1 MSLGD
6 ITVSSYI
13 PYLITILS
21 NERAG
26 LLSIVEVFSISRI
39 DSISIFCLTSTPDL
53 IIRCVSVIVY
63 LVLIS
68 MSVTSRHGIT
78 EVSSVSH
85 VNGRKIRGEMNVR
98 HATRNIRY
106 TAMSVFYLNVHG
118 VALI

>member
-1 MSLGD
+1 MKAVLSLGD

-39 DSISIFCLTSTPDL
+39 DSISIFCFTSTPDL

-78 EVSSVSH
+78 EVSSVE
-85 VNGRKIRGEMNVR
+85 GR
-98 HATRNIRY
+98 
-106 TAMSVFYLNVHG
+106 
-118 VALI
+118 